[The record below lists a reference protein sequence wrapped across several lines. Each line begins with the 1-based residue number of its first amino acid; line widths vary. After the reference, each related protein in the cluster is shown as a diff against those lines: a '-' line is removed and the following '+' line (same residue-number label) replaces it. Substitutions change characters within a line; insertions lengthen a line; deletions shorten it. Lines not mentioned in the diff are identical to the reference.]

1 MLQKTLGAEE
11 PGGGVGWDFLWHME
25 RRPLAPR
32 HPHGHVRRAQGRPT
46 ASPSTADRV
55 PRRRQGAE
63 SSPKSHLANK
73 GAPDKHSNFSC
84 RRQAVTKENTTD
96 TGSLGPEEDPSP
108 TLRPPTATP
117 HLVPSTKMRGWN
129 GKIRGKR
136 SEERELKLGGKLCRT
151 SRVGVGAAALKRG
164 HIDCRRGGDRV

>member
-1 MLQKTLGAEE
+1 MVKMLQKTLGAEE

-96 TGSLGPEEDPSP
+96 TRESWPGGGPVSHSPSPHRHPPPSSQHQDEGVEWEDP
-108 TLRPPTATP
+108 R
-117 HLVPSTKMRGWN
+117 KE
-129 GKIRGKR
+129 IRGKR
-136 SEERELKLGGKLCRT
+136 IEVGGQ
-151 SRVGVGAAALKRG
+151 ALQNQQ
-164 HIDCRRGGDRV
+164 GGGGGCSP